1 MKQIENLTRPLAV
14 VDSEWT
20 DGGPATA
27 RIVSLA
33 VARFE
38 PDGSSQR
45 GYWLVNPETPI
56 SAASTEVHGIR
67 DEDVANAP
75 AFRDV
80 AEDIENLLA
89 GADIGG
95 YAVVGDVQII
105 EREMNIAGREWSADG
120 VAIVD
125 ALKLWQ
131 KRERRRLED
140 AYAKFVGPVP
150 EDTVMHNADYDVD
163 MTVAVIAALQNGKT
177 VQELHEEAND
187 GMVDVAGKFR
197 RDRGRVVFNFGPYRG
212 TVATDEPS
220 FLDWMLGKDFPE
232 STRRV
237 AQALLRESDEKA
249 AAADAAAAATEP
261 ESSPDDIPF

>member
-1 MKQIENLTRPLAV
+1 MKRIENLTRPLAI

-33 VARFE
+33 IARLE
-38 PDGSSQR
+38 ADGTDR
-45 GYWLVNPETPI
+45 RKCWVVNPETPI

-67 DEDVANAP
+67 DEDVVDKSR
-75 AFRDV
+75 FREIADEV
-80 AEDIENLLA
+80 EEMLG

-105 EREMNIAGREWSADG
+105 EREMNIAGREWTAHD

-125 ALKLWQ
+125 ALTLWQ

-140 AYAKFVGPVP
+140 AYRKFVGPVP
-150 EDTVMHNADYDVD
+150 EDIQAHDADADVD

-177 VQELHEEAND
+177 IAELHEQGNE

-197 RDRGRVVFNFGPYRG
+197 LDRGRIVFNFGPYRG
-212 TVATDEPS
+212 TVATDEPQ
-220 FLDWMLGKDFPE
+220 FLDWMLGKDFPQ
-232 STRRV
+232 STHQVVRE
-237 AQALLRESDEKA
+237 LLREHDRQQEALA
-249 AAADAAAAATEP
+249 AAEAEAQPADT
-261 ESSPDDIPF
+261 SDIPF

>member
-1 MKQIENLTRPLAV
+1 MKPIENLTRPLAI

-33 VARFE
+33 IARLE
-38 PDGSSQR
+38 ADGSEHR
-45 GYWLVNPETPI
+45 KYWVVNPETPI

-67 DEDVANAP
+67 DEDVVDKP
-75 AFRDV
+75 RFREIAGEV
-80 AEDIENLLA
+80 EQMLA

-105 EREMNIAGREWSADG
+105 EREMSIAGRKWTAHD

-140 AYAKFVGPVP
+140 AYRKFVGPVP
-150 EDTVMHNADYDVD
+150 EDIQAHDADADVD

-177 VQELHEEAND
+177 VAELHEEGNE

-197 RDRGRVVFNFGPYRG
+197 LDRGRIVFNFGPYRG
-212 TVATDEPS
+212 CVATEEPQ
-220 FLDWMLGKDFPE
+220 FLDWMLGKDFPH
-232 STRRV
+232 STQQV
-237 AQALLRESDEKA
+237 ARGLLREYDRQQA
-249 AAADAAAAATEP
+249 ALAASEAEALPADN
-261 ESSPDDIPF
+261 SDIPF

>member
-38 PDGSSQR
+38 PDGSSRR

-67 DEDVANAP
+67 DEDVADAP

-80 AEDIENLLA
+80 AGEIEELLA

-105 EREMNIAGREWSADG
+105 EREMSIAGREWSADG

-140 AYAKFVGPVP
+140 AYAKFVGPLP
-150 EDTVMHNADYDVD
+150 EDADTHNADYDVD
-163 MTVAVIAALQNGKT
+163 MTVAVIAAMQNGKT
-177 VQELHEEAND
+177 VEELHEETNE

-197 RDRGRVVFNFGPYRG
+197 RDRGRIVFNFGPYRG

-237 AQALLRESDEKA
+237 TQALLRERNEKA
-249 AAADAAAAATEP
+249 AAAEAA
-261 ESSPDDIPF
+261 ESELGPDDIPS